1 MVTYDPCTLPA
12 LEAIPWLR
20 HVVTTRDDA
29 LPVGGDMSF
38 TTSAACPEGV
48 AANRRRWLAAIGR
61 ETDRAVMCGLVHG
74 TDIRSVDEADAG
86 RGIMEPTTAIPR
98 TDGMTTNTPGLA
110 LMMCFADCVPLIV
123 VDAERR
129 AIGLAH
135 AGWRGTLAGMAGCLV
150 AAMRARY
157 GSDPARMLAVIGPSI
172 GPRVYEVGPEVA
184 SAFATAYPGD
194 NLLIRTDSQTR
205 LNLWE
210 ANAAQFRRAGL
221 RPGTIH
227 ASGICTFERGARF
240 FSHRYARLHH
250 EIEGRFAVLLSIEE

>member
-12 LEAIPWLR
+12 LAAIPWLR
-20 HVVTTRDDA
+20 HVVTTRNDA

-38 TTSAACPEGV
+38 TTGAACPEGV
-48 AANRRRWLAAIGR
+48 AANRRGWLAAIRRG
-61 ETDRAVMCGLVHG
+61 TDQAVMCGLVHG
-74 TDIRSVDEADAG
+74 TDVQPMDERDAG
-86 RGIMEPTTAIPR
+86 RGIMEPATAIPR

-110 LMMCFADCVPLIV
+110 LMMCFADCVPLILL
-123 VDAERR
+123 DTERR

-150 AAMRARY
+150 AAMGERY

-184 SAFATAYPGD
+184 SAFAAAYPRD
-194 NLLIRTDSQTR
+194 ALLSTDYRPR
-205 LNLWE
+205 LDLWE

-221 RPGTIH
+221 APEAVH
-227 ASGICTFERGARF
+227 SSGICTFEQGARF

-250 EIEGRFAVLLSIEE
+250 ETEGRFAVLLSVEE